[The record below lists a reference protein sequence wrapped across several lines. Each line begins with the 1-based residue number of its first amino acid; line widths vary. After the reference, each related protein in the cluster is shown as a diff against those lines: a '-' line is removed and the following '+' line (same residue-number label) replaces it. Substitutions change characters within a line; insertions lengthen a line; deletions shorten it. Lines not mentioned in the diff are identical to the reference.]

1 VTKLGITGWKKDDAE
16 WGVAKCFRAW
26 CDERGI
32 VGDLDLDNGVRHV
45 IGFIEAY
52 GSSRFE
58 ASWEADAFGEPLRE
72 RIIDRAGFRKKD
84 DQRHWHYYVL
94 PEQWKKLTG
103 SYRTA
108 DLTREMINRKLLIP
122 NPEGKNSVSI
132 RVPGHGQMRLYHLAP
147 MGEPEAT

>member
-1 VTKLGITGWKKDDAE
+1 MLQRNESNCPLANLSFPRLEMIPRTCWP
-16 WGVAKCFRAW
+16 
-26 CDERGI
+26 
-32 VGDLDLDNGVRHV
+32 NGTPNPSPRQRTQ
-45 IGFIEAY
+45 AN
-52 GSSRFE
+52 
-58 ASWEADAFGEPLRE
+58 ADF
-72 RIIDRAGFRKKD
+72 
-84 DQRHWHYYVL
+84 Q
-94 PEQWKKLTG
+94 QWKKLTG